1 MTATVT
7 ALDHLLSVFGT
18 RTRVE
23 QLEEFLRTVA
33 GHHTEL
39 AEHVR
44 GRLAAG
50 GFEHPHSLI
59 TPAGALHLATIHD
72 AGAADATGMADT
84 IAQALN
90 PDTEEDQ

>member
-1 MTATVT
+1 MSAAVNT
-7 ALDHLLSVFGT
+7 LDHLLSVFGT

-33 GHHTEL
+33 RHHSEL
-39 AEHVR
+39 AEHLR
-44 GRLAAG
+44 SQLDAG
-50 GFEHPHSLI
+50 GFEHPRSLI
-59 TPAGALHLATIHD
+59 TPVGARQLATIH
-72 AGAADATGMADT
+72 DATGMADT

>member
-1 MTATVT
+1 MSATVT

-18 RTRVE
+18 HTRVE
-23 QLEEFLRTVA
+23 QLEEFLRTVS

-39 AEHVR
+39 AEHLR
-44 GRLAAG
+44 GQLDAG
-50 GFEHPHSLI
+50 GFTHAHSLI
-59 TPAGALHLATIHD
+59 TPAGARQLATIHD
-72 AGAADATGMADT
+72 ASAADAIAMADS